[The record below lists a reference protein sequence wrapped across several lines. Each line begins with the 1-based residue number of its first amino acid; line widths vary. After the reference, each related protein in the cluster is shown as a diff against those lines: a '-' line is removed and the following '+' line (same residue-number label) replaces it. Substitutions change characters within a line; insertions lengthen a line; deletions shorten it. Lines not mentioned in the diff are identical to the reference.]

1 MTTQRTDTPQE
12 PGQTGISVLAL
23 GFRPFYLAAA
33 IFALVALPVWVG
45 SYTGVWVLGGEL
57 TPLVWHT
64 HEMFFGF
71 APAVIAGFLLT
82 AVRNWTGRPTPTGIL
97 LAALLGLWI
106 AGRVLMITGPIPVA
120 AVVDQLF
127 LPALGVAIAVPIWQS
142 RNTRNFKVLA
152 IVLVL
157 ACINALFHLSYLK
170 VLPSTVLTAA
180 PALALDV
187 IAILLAIISG
197 RVVPAFTNNA
207 IPGANARCDLRID
220 VVAIGSLILILA
232 LDIAALRW
240 SVLESIWIVVFGI
253 AAVSHTIRLA
263 LWAPHRTVKN
273 PLLLMLPAAYAWL
286 PVSFALSIF
295 AHLGA
300 LPRAMPMHA
309 FTIGAMSS
317 MMLAMMARS
326 ALGHTGRPLSAS
338 WAEVSAFAALQLAA
352 LVRVFGVL
360 LLPALYRQ
368 VVVASGLLWTLAF
381 GIFLIAYWPILTRSR
396 IDGRAG

>member
-1 MTTQRTDTPQE
+1 MDNNIHHGRSLRQNGT
-12 PGQTGISVLAL
+12 SVLAL

-45 SYTGVWVLGGEL
+45 AYTGVWVIGEEL
-57 TPLVWHT
+57 SPLAWHT

-82 AVRNWTGRPTPTGIL
+82 AVRNWTGRPTPTGTL

-106 AGRVLMITGPIPVA
+106 AGRVLMITGPMPVA
-120 AVVDQLF
+120 AVVDLLF

-142 RNTRNFKVLA
+142 RNTRNFKVTA
-152 IVLVL
+152 IVFVL
-157 ACINALFHLSYLK
+157 ACINALFHFSYLK
-170 VLPSTVLTAA
+170 ALPSSILTAA
-180 PALALDV
+180 PAFALDV
-187 IAILLAIISG
+187 IAILLTIISG
-197 RVVPAFTNNA
+197 RVIPAFTNNA
-207 IPGANARCDLRID
+207 VPGANARCERRIE
-220 VVAIGSLILILA
+220 VVAIGSLLLILV

-240 SVLESIWIVVFGI
+240 QVVESIWIIVFGI

-286 PVSFALSIF
+286 PISFVLGIF
-295 AHLGA
+295 VHLGV

-338 WAEVSAFAALQLAA
+338 WAEVGAFAALQLAA
-352 LVRVFGVL
+352 LCRVFGVL
-360 LLPALYRQ
+360 LLPALYQ
-368 VVVASGLLWTLAF
+368 NVVVASGILWTLAF
-381 GIFLIAYWPILTRSR
+381 GIFLIAYWPILTRPR